1 LEEKLLT
8 ESKGGIKS
16 HSVINADEKVPNL
29 VWFSPATTHDHQF
42 LENSNAMRIPFI
54 YSIRDIM
61 ITRLLNILP
70 SKNRFCYSNK
80 RECKV
85 RSNSKNLILETI
97 HSGVLSDEIIQV
109 EVDKGSMKT
118 KLKLRK

>member
-1 LEEKLLT
+1 LSTTISLFKDILKCVGRKAINGK
-8 ESKGGIKS
+8 SKGGIKS

-70 SKNRFCYSNK
+70 SKK
-80 RECKV
+80 QV
-85 RSNSKNLILETI
+85 LLE
-97 HSGVLSDEIIQV
+97 
-109 EVDKGSMKT
+109 
-118 KLKLRK
+118 

>member
-1 LEEKLLT
+1 LKKFTTTCSRNIALFYRTNSDSIRKNIKIVDSTTISLF
-8 ESKGGIKS
+8 KDILKCVGRKAINGKKQRRKS

-61 ITRLLNILP
+61 T
-70 SKNRFCYSNK
+70 SF
-80 RECKV
+80 
-85 RSNSKNLILETI
+85 
-97 HSGVLSDEIIQV
+97 
-109 EVDKGSMKT
+109 
-118 KLKLRK
+118 

>member
-1 LEEKLLT
+1 LLKKYSFILSDSRIQIALGKNIKIVDST
-8 ESKGGIKS
+8 TISLFKDILKCVGRKAINGKAGGIKS

-85 RSNSKNLILETI
+85 
-97 HSGVLSDEIIQV
+97 
-109 EVDKGSMKT
+109 
-118 KLKLRK
+118 